1 MELSFDK
8 GTIQIKGEYETPYGI
23 WDKRRDLYRAEGYQ
37 YKNLIEYLEKSNIPY
52 EDKVFEPIPHSHFHS
67 DLNLREYQKEA
78 LTRWLKIKHGTI
90 VMPTGAGKTI
100 LAMKIIEAL
109 NTSTFIVVPTLDL
122 LSQWKEELEKTFQIK
137 AGEYSGHKKEIK
149 GITISTYDSAYLNAE
164 FLGNKFR
171 LIIFD
176 EVHHLPSEGYIHIG
190 ETFASP
196 YRLGLTAT
204 YERSDGRHTELNRIL
219 GGKIYEIPPEELSG
233 NYLSEY
239 ETRKIKVSFTEKEQ
253 EEYEET
259 YDIFKNYLISRR
271 ITIRSPKDFQKIIM
285 RSGRDPAARQAIL
298 ARNKAEKMAFN
309 SHNKL
314 KKLMDLLDPED
325 RTIIFT
331 KYNSMVYKIAQK
343 FLIPCITHKTHK
355 EERDEILQ
363 KFKDGIYSAIVSSN
377 VLNEGIN
384 VPEANVGIILS
395 GTGSSREYIQR
406 LGRLLRP
413 LEGKKAILYELIT
426 DNTMEIKTSS
436 RRKK

>member
-23 WDKRRDLYRAEGYQ
+23 WDKRRGLYRAEGYQ
-37 YKNLIEYLEKSNIPY
+37 YKNLIEYLEKSDIPY
-52 EDKVFEPIPHSHFHS
+52 EDKVFEPISNPYFHS
-67 DLNLREYQKEA
+67 DINLREYQNEA
-78 LTRWLKIKHGTI
+78 LTSWLKVKRGTL
-90 VMPTGAGKTI
+90 VMPTGSGKTVI
-100 LAMKIIEAL
+100 ATKIIETL

-122 LSQWKEELEKTFQIK
+122 LSQWKEELEKAFQVDI
-137 AGEYSGHKKEIK
+137 GEYSGRKKEIK

-164 FLGNKFR
+164 FLGNKF
-171 LIIFD
+171 LLLIFD

-190 ETFASP
+190 EAFASP

-204 YERSDGRHTELNRIL
+204 YERPDGRHTELNRIL
-219 GGKIYEIPPEELSG
+219 GGKIYEIHPDELSG
-233 NYLSEY
+233 NYLSAY
-239 ETRKIKVSFTEKEQ
+239 ETKKIKVSFTEREK
-253 EEYEET
+253 EEYEKT

-271 ITIRSPKDFQKIIM
+271 IILKSPRDFQKIIM
-285 RSGRDPAARQAIL
+285 RSGRDPAAREAIL

-314 KKLMDLLDPED
+314 KKVGELLDPDD

-343 FLIPCITHKTHK
+343 FLIPYITHKTK
-355 EERDEILQ
+355 KGEREEILQ
-363 KFKDGIYSAIVSSN
+363 KFRDGTYTTIVSSN

-395 GTGSSREYIQR
+395 GTGSSREYTQR

-413 LEGKKAILYELIT
+413 IEGKTAILYELIT
-426 DNTMEIKTSS
+426 DNTMEIKISS
-436 RRKK
+436 RRKN